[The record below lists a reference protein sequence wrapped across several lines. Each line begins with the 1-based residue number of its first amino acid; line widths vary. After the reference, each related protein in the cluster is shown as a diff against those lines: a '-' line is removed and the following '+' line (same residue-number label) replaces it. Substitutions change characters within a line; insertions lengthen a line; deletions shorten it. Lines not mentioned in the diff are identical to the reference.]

1 MNKNLT
7 VDTIIK
13 NGICVTHLDMH
24 KSDIA
29 IHKGKIFKIGDLSNI
44 KSKKIIDAKGLH
56 ILPGA
61 FDTQVH
67 FREPGN
73 TKKED
78 LKSGSRAAIA
88 GGITTVFDMPNNKPS
103 ITTKVLFNKKLNLAK
118 NRMFCNYAFYF
129 GAEKNNIAEIKKVEK
144 LQGCCGVKVFVGSS
158 TGTLLVSNYNDIKR
172 IMKNVGKIISFHSE
186 DEDELNAR
194 KKFIKNGDPKSHPIW
209 RNENVAL
216 KSTKN
221 LIRLANLTKKKIHV
235 LHITTSEEINLL
247 NKNKKY
253 VSYEVTPQHLT
264 LASPLC
270 YKSLG
275 SLAQMNPPIRGNKHR
290 ARLRQALKKGEIDI
304 IGSDHAPHLLSE
316 KKLTYPNS
324 PSGMPGVQTL
334 LPILLNEVSKK
345 MISLHDVVKLT
356 SFNPMNIFKVKNKGL
371 IKEGYDADLT
381 FVNLSKIRK
390 IDNKLVQS
398 KCKWTPF
405 HGMKIKGWPIGTMI
419 NGTKVFWNDKVLGKP
434 SGKPLN
440 FN

>member
-1 MNKNLT
+1 
-7 VDTIIK
+7 
-13 NGICVTHLDMH
+13 
-24 KSDIA
+24 
-29 IHKGKIFKIGDLSNI
+29 
-44 KSKKIIDAKGLH
+44 
-56 ILPGA
+56 
-61 FDTQVH
+61 
-67 FREPGN
+67 
-73 TKKED
+73 
-78 LKSGSRAAIA
+78 
-88 GGITTVFDMPNNKPS
+88 
-103 ITTKVLFNKKLNLAK
+103 
-118 NRMFCNYAFYF
+118 
-129 GAEKNNIAEIKKVEK
+129 
-144 LQGCCGVKVFVGSS
+144 
-158 TGTLLVSNYNDIKR
+158 
-172 IMKNVGKIISFHSE
+172 
-186 DEDELNAR
+186 
-194 KKFIKNGDPKSHPIW
+194 
-209 RNENVAL
+209 
-216 KSTKN
+216 
-221 LIRLANLTKKKIHV
+221 
-235 LHITTSEEINLL
+235 
-247 NKNKKY
+247 
-253 VSYEVTPQHLT
+253 
-264 LASPLC
+264 
-270 YKSLG
+270 
-275 SLAQMNPPIRGNKHR
+275 MNPPIRGNKHR